1 MQFNAFGNICLSSCC
16 SYVFRSYFCAKLIKW
31 CLRMVDKK
39 KYKVDKKK
47 LVCNRKNLR
56 GA

>member
-31 CLRMVDKK
+31 RLRMVDKK

-47 LVCNRKNLR
+47 LRCNRKNLR